1 MAKFGNGDGD
11 VKPLFS
17 KAPPLSLKVLLF
29 VVLSLALMFMDQRL
43 SNLQPLR
50 LALSAAAEPVRW
62 ITAFPAAM
70 SSLGNYFESRERLR
84 IENRALKRQQL
95 LLRAKVERL
104 QSLEAENRRI
114 RALLQSAESF
124 KQRVLVAGVLA
135 ASPDPYRHY
144 IMLDKGSLDGVY
156 TGQPLIDAYGVM
168 GQITQVGLMSSMAIL
183 LTDPNYGIPVEINR
197 NGLQTIAEGG
207 GEGQGL
213 RLPYLPSNADIQVG
227 DQLVTSGLGG
237 RYPAGYPVGTVTSVK
252 HKTGKYFLKVRA
264 KPAAHLRQ
272 GREVL
277 LVWNHSPKASSG
289 TSSPDMR
296 MPGSASTAP

>member
-1 MAKFGNGDGD
+1 MAKFGDGD

-17 KAPPLSLKVLLF
+17 KAPPLSLKVLVF

-43 SNLQPLR
+43 GNLQTLR
-50 LALSAAAEPVRW
+50 LALSAAAAPVRW
-62 ITAFPAAM
+62 IADFPSAVLA
-70 SSLGNYFESRERLR
+70 LGDYFESREQLR
-84 IENRALKRQQL
+84 VENKALKRQQL

-114 RALLQSAESF
+114 RALLQSAEAI

-144 IMLDKGSLDGVY
+144 IMLNKGSLDGVY
-156 TGQPLIDAYGVM
+156 AGQPLIDAYGVM
-168 GQITQVGLMSSMAIL
+168 GQVTQVGLMSSMAIL

-197 NGLQTIAEGG
+197 NGLQTIADGG
-207 GEGQGL
+207 GEGHGL
-213 RLPYLPSNADIQVG
+213 RLPYLPANANVRVG

-252 HKTGKYFLKVRA
+252 HQTGEYFLNVRA

-277 LVWNHSPKASSG
+277 LVWNNSLKHSSDTPSQD
-289 TSSPDMR
+289 TPP
-296 MPGSASTAP
+296 PGNVTTTP